1 MSIKH
6 LNPLVIFLFLACTL
20 VLSSCKKDPK
30 KDLIEI
36 EYPLYFPD
44 KMVGETHG
52 VDSLIDRE
60 TFEFPTELDGELA
73 KNNTNKSKIVSARLI
88 FMRIQVLDYAY
99 QDSTK
104 YSNLKDISEIYLD
117 IKKTGVGQELIA
129 KKMIPDVRTNA
140 VNLDLE
146 DIELKKYLQA
156 DNFAMVVKYKKRRG
170 MLHDMPFVISL
181 KFKITAEPL

>member
-1 MSIKH
+1 MFNKLLHIS
-6 LNPLVIFLFLACTL
+6 VFFLLALSTL

-36 EYPLYFPD
+36 EYPLFFPD

-73 KNNTNKSKIVSARLI
+73 KNNTNKSKIVSARLVL
-88 FMRIQVLDYAY
+88 MRIQVLDYAFD
-99 QDSTK
+99 DSTK
-104 YSNLKDISEIYLD
+104 YSNLKDLSEIYLD
-117 IKKTGVGQELIA
+117 IKKSGIGQDLVA
-129 KKMIPDVRTNA
+129 KKMIPDVRTKA

-146 DIELKKYLQA
+146 DIELKKYLQE
-156 DNFAMVVKYKKRRG
+156 DKFAMVVKYKKRRG

-181 KFKITAEPL
+181 KFKITAEAL

>member
-1 MSIKH
+1 MSSKFKYYFIAAM
-6 LNPLVIFLFLACTL
+6 LFMSF
-20 VLSSCKKDPK
+20 VSLSSCKKDPK

-36 EYPLYFPD
+36 EYPLFFPD

-73 KNNTNKSKIVSARLI
+73 KNNTNKSKIVSARLV
-88 FMRIQVLDYAY
+88 FMRIQVLDYAFE
-99 QDSTK
+99 DSTK
-104 YSNLKDISEIYLD
+104 YSNLKDLSEIYLD
-117 IKKTGVGQELIA
+117 IKKMGIGQDLIA
-129 KKMIPDVRTNA
+129 KKMIPDVRTKA

-146 DIELKKYLQA
+146 DIELKKYLQE
-156 DNFAMVVKYKKRRG
+156 DKFAMVVKYKKRRG

-181 KFKITAEPL
+181 KFKITAEAL